1 MRSTFFSAT
10 LASVLAFTA
19 LAPAADV
26 GAIPKLSELAA
37 MKPVPAAAFVP
48 RPFEV
53 EGLSAGA
60 PAVRSNWVMPG
71 QKERYGHAVA
81 LIDAPIGTVRGQVS
95 AFGTYKDL
103 VPSKFN
109 TARVVRKKAPETD
122 LYVQVPL
129 KIGGIVLWGVTRWQ
143 APHPVE
149 GTDEGG
155 GEVEVLEG
163 RLLTGNFAQFH
174 LVWTMKAVDERHT
187 ALACDMLLGLDVP
200 APQSAVDEEL
210 RDACGQGV
218 DAVVEKAKLV
228 AAKGA
233 EAKK

>member
-1 MRSTFFSAT
+1 MRTTIFSAT
-10 LASVLAFTA
+10 LASVLALTA
-19 LAPAADV
+19 LARAADV
-26 GAIPKLSELAA
+26 GVIPKLADLAA

-53 EGLSAGA
+53 EALQLGA
-60 PAVRSNWVMPG
+60 PAQRSNWVMPG

-81 LIDAPIGTVRGQVS
+81 LIDAPIASVRSQVA
-95 AFGTYKDL
+95 AFGSYKDL

-143 APHPVE
+143 SPRAIE

-174 LVWTMKAVDERHT
+174 LVWTMKAVDERRT

-218 DAVVEKAKLV
+218 DAVVERTKLL
-228 AAKGA
+228 AARA
-233 EAKK
+233 PEVKK

>member
-1 MRSTFFSAT
+1 MRSIFFAATF
-10 LASVLAFTA
+10 ASVLGLSA
-19 LAPAADV
+19 LSPAADV
-26 GAIPKLSELAA
+26 GVIPKLADLAT

-53 EGLSAGA
+53 ETLQAGA
-60 PAVRSNWVMPG
+60 PALRSNWVMPG

-81 LIDAPIGTVRGQVS
+81 LIEAPIATVRSQVT
-95 AFGTYKDL
+95 AFGSYKDL

-174 LVWTMKAVDERHT
+174 LVWTMKAVDDKRT
-187 ALACDMLLGLDVP
+187 ALSCDMLLGLDVP

-218 DAVVEKAKLV
+218 DAVIEKAKL
-228 AAKGA
+228 ALAKA
-233 EAKK
+233 PEAKK